1 MKKYTADFET
11 CVWLEDETFVWAW
24 AVCEIGNPENVIVG
38 NTIETF
44 FEFVE
49 KEKNAYFYF
58 HNLRFD
64 GTFLIHYLLNHDFKY
79 VEERKDF
86 DTKTFSAL
94 ISELGQFYQIT
105 TIFKRKNKSYIKAT
119 FFDSLKIIPL
129 KVKEIAKSFGLPI
142 SKLEIDYMKPR
153 QKGHILTEE
162 ETEYIKN
169 DVKIVAMA
177 LQILFE
183 KDLTKMTSASN
194 ALHDFK
200 KITGKN
206 RFEHLFPTLSVE
218 LDSDIRK
225 SYKGGFTYLNP
236 IYKEKVVGK
245 GVVLDVNSLYPSC
258 MVSPYKLPIRRS
270 NIF

>member
-1 MKKYTADFET
+1 M
-11 CVWLEDETFVWAW
+11 
-24 AVCEIGNPENVIVG
+24 
-38 NTIETF
+38 
-44 FEFVE
+44 
-49 KEKNAYFYF
+49 
-58 HNLRFD
+58 
-64 GTFLIHYLLNHDFKY
+64 IHYLLNHDFKY

-105 TIFKRKNKSYIKAT
+105 TIFKKKNKSYIKAT

-177 LQILFE
+177 LQTLFE

-206 RFEHLFPTLSVE
+206 RFEHLFSALSVE
-218 LDSDIRK
+218 LDSDLRK
-225 SYKGGFTYLNP
+225 SYKGGFTYINP

-245 GVVLDVNSLYPSC
+245 GVVLDINSLYPSC
-258 MVSPYKLPIRRS
+258 MVSPYKLPIRDS
-270 NIF
+270 NIFQRKI